1 MLGRIV
7 ERKGHDDA
15 VRALVSVPDAELV
28 VVGGPPA
35 EELAGVPEV
44 QRLRAVAAEAGV
56 ADRLVFTG
64 SVGRADVP
72 AWVRSAD
79 VVLAVPWYEP
89 FGITPL
95 EAMACGR
102 PVVATAVGG
111 LVDTVV
117 DGVTGDLVPPRDPDA
132 LGEALAALL
141 ADDER
146 RAAYG
151 AAGVRRARAR
161 YRWARVVA
169 DTESVYRQVLA
180 RRPLEVAR

>member
-1 MLGRIV
+1 
-7 ERKGHDDA
+7 
-15 VRALVSVPDAELV
+15 VPDAELV

-35 EELAGVPEV
+35 ETLDADPEV
-44 QRLRAVAAEAGV
+44 RRLRAVAEAAGV

-64 SVGRADVP
+64 SVARDDVP

-117 DGVTGDLVPPRDPDA
+117 DGVTGDLVPPRDPAA
-132 LGEALAALL
+132 LGRALAALL
-141 ADDER
+141 ADEER

-151 AAGVRRARAR
+151 AAGVKRARAR
-161 YRWARVVA
+161 YRWSRVVA
-169 DTESVYRQVLA
+169 DTDAVYQQVLA
-180 RRPLEVAR
+180 SPRLVEVAR

>member
-1 MLGRIV
+1 V
-7 ERKGHDDA
+7 DA
-15 VRALVSVPDAELV
+15 D
-28 VVGGPPA
+28 
-35 EELAGVPEV
+35 PEV
-44 QRLRAVAAEAGV
+44 RRLRAIAAGLGV

-64 SVGRADVP
+64 SVSRADVP

-111 LVDTVV
+111 LVDTVA
-117 DGVTGDLVPPRDPDA
+117 DGVTGDLVPPRDPAA

-141 ADDER
+141 ADPER

-151 AAGVRRARAR
+151 AAGVRRARSR
-161 YRWARVVA
+161 YRWSRVVA
-169 DTESVYRQVLA
+169 DTDAVYRQVLA
-180 RRPLEVAR
+180 SSRVVEVAR

>member
-1 MLGRIV
+1 L
-7 ERKGHDDA
+7 
-15 VRALVSVPDAELV
+15 RALAV
-28 VVGGPPA
+28 
-35 EELAGVPEV
+35 EE
-44 QRLRAVAAEAGV
+44 GV
-56 ADRLVFTG
+56 ADRLLFAGAVP
-64 SVGRADVP
+64 RADVP

-117 DGVTGDLVPPRDPDA
+117 DGVTGDLVPPRDPA
-132 LGEALAALL
+132 RLGAVLAALL
-141 ADDER
+141 ADDGR

-161 YRWARVVA
+161 YRWSRVVA
-169 DTESVYRQVLA
+169 DTDAVYRQVLA
-180 RRPLEVAR
+180 HRRPVEVAR

>member
-1 MLGRIV
+1 MTSWNCV
-7 ERKGHDDA
+7 CSS
-15 VRALVSVPDAELV
+15 ALMRSF
-28 VVGGPPA
+28 
-35 EELAGVPEV
+35 
-44 QRLRAVAAEAGV
+44 AAYARMTTIAQG
-56 ADRLVFTG
+56 TMP
-64 SVGRADVP
+64 RADVP

-111 LVDTVV
+111 LQDSVV

-132 LGEALAALL
+132 LGKALAALL

-161 YRWARVVA
+161 YRWSRVVA
-169 DTESVYRQVLA
+169 DTETVYRQVLA
-180 RRPLEVAR
+180 RRAPVEAVR